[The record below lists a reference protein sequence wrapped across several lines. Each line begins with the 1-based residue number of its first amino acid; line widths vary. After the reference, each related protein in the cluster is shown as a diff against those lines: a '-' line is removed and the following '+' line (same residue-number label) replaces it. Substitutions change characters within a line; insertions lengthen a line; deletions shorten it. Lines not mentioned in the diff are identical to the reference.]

1 MLGVRADMI
10 HKYIQIDYQQ
20 IIAHRII
27 LSKKWQAVSP
37 KVAAL
42 EEKRDEPLFIILD
55 KNSKCFYDAENDYLT
70 ERFLLL
76 LTQRN
81 GY

>member
-1 MLGVRADMI
+1 MI
-10 HKYIQIDYQQ
+10 HKKYPD
-20 IIAHRII
+20 R
-27 LSKKWQAVSP
+27 LSTNNCSQNNLVKKWQAVSP

-55 KNSKCFYDAENDYLT
+55 KNSKCFYGAENDYLT